1 MPEKYYK
8 IPDKLWEQIKCL
20 IPKEKSKPL
29 GGRPP
34 VSYRVVLAGI
44 YYKLQTGYQWKAIL
58 PPYFGSGSTCHR
70 KFQILVKNGA
80 FEKMQ

>member
-20 IPKEKSKPL
+20 MPKEKSKPL

-44 YYKLQTGYQWKAIL
+44 YYKLQTGVNGKLCLHIL
-58 PPYFGSGSTCHR
+58 ALDQHVIESSRF
-70 KFQILVKNGA
+70 
-80 FEKMQ
+80 